1 MAFIGSS
8 ALNGQNNS
16 IENQHVPLKFDAG
29 DLLRFKLEMAFLII
43 EESPRLDT
51 LCHAFYA
58 AQSLR
63 RSEVLDPLTG
73 FALQDPINRPS
84 TASKRPASRRGGDAR
99 VDEAVHASAFSA

>member
-8 ALNGQNNS
+8 ALNEQNSS

-63 RSEVLDPLTG
+63 RSEILAPLRG
-73 FALQDPINRPS
+73 FAWQEPINRLC
-84 TASKRPASRRGGDAR
+84 TASKKAASRRGGDAR
-99 VDEAVHASAFSA
+99 HALPPT